1 MKKLLSLLL
10 LFCFAVADDLYLSYE
25 NSPQEV
31 YVDET
36 FEMVIKATIF
46 SKDYHNIKTTFSGQK
61 NINILNKNSLWIK
74 KGENIFM
81 NSYIVNIDKKEFVM
95 PQITVDLLDTHGE
108 LLDTQTIQEFA
119 VNIKT
124 IEIKEKTY
132 SQVVADS
139 MRLLG
144 HKTKQYDNNQLHTII
159 KLEAINSNIEKFHL
173 QNFNSQQGIND
184 ITKKD
189 GKAVIYYDIFSSID
203 TKQIKFSYFNTQ
215 EKKLKFIK
223 LDIKLEED
231 LVSTQT
237 DLNPQKSNFHLY
249 RIVALLF
256 VIAVLVGLYFLY
268 KKRFIFI
275 VIGLV
280 AIVIIYLLFP
290 NKTVLLKAGK
300 NVYIQPLKRSTVFK
314 KTKNKQKVAVLK
326 TQNGFMKVMFEDKT
340 IGWVKDEK

>member
-10 LFCFAVADDLYLSYE
+10 VFSFGVADELYLSYE

-31 YVDET
+31 YIDET

-46 SKDYHNIKTTFSGQK
+46 SKDYHNIKTTFSENK
-61 NINILNKNSLWIK
+61 NIDILNKNSLWIK
-74 KGENIFM
+74 KGPNIFM
-81 NSYIVNIDKKEFVM
+81 NSYIININKKEFVM

-124 IEIKEKTY
+124 IEIKDKTY
-132 SQVVADS
+132 SKVVADS

-159 KLEAINSNIEKFHL
+159 KLEAINSNIEQFHL

-184 ITKKD
+184 ISKKD

-237 DLNPQKSNFHLY
+237 DLNPQKSNFHIY
-249 RIVALLF
+249 RILALLF
-256 VIAVLVGLYFLY
+256 VIAALVGLYFVY

-280 AIVIIYLLFP
+280 GIVIIYLLFP
-290 NKTVLLKAGK
+290 NKTIELKAGK
-300 NVYIQPLKRSTVFK
+300 NVYIQPLKQSTVFRTTK
-314 KTKNKQKVAVLK
+314 KIQTVSVLK
-326 TQNGFMKVMFEDKT
+326 TQNGFVKVMFEDKT
-340 IGWVKDEK
+340 IGWIKDEK